1 MLLLYLG
8 KKTRSHIFN
17 MLIILI
23 DERYK
28 QFMLIP
34 LPSLTVENQGDISVT
49 RAQSGKYSPVILQFF
64 HFFSKGQCLNK
75 IWHRSEKSIM
85 QVHLPWHGE
94 CEPFTTVRWFGS
106 CPQTGQ
112 KAKRKVSAGFLLQAS
127 CLVFQRLLYIWVCT
141 YGCVLISIFFFREPV
156 ILGDSPY
163 CLIFSQLLLS
173 RPHIWVQTHSDFTL
187 QNEDL
192 NSCNGG
198 NS

>member
-1 MLLLYLG
+1 
-8 KKTRSHIFN
+8 
-17 MLIILI
+17 
-23 DERYK
+23 
-28 QFMLIP
+28 
-34 LPSLTVENQGDISVT
+34 
-49 RAQSGKYSPVILQFF
+49 
-64 HFFSKGQCLNK
+64 
-75 IWHRSEKSIM
+75 M

-198 NS
+198 TVEPLYQAFLSVNASNTDCCPPLQIILIMFKYILKQSPSIKNLKPDCFM